1 MPKKHK
7 AVNPKSSENLLSK
20 NKGSDISFESLNVH
34 DQNAVLKK
42 LELHAVEV
50 YKERRKESNFLRKNL
65 KKHSGSSPCAVPR
78 LPGINKLN
86 QKMTD
91 YLNQILSTQDYEVD
105 FSKVSRQG
113 KKKSTPLASTTIR
126 EKKIGKPKLH
136 DKKRGL
142 TSKRERATSTLE
154 SEKGTASTIATQ
166 SVLVGNP
173 ATLFHV
179 HPRSRREA
187 ASAALA
193 KIETMKISGLF

>member
-126 EKKIGKPKLH
+126 EKKLVNPNYTIRNEDSPVNVKGLLRH
-136 DKKRGL
+136 LSQKKEQRL
-142 TSKRERATSTLE
+142 
-154 SEKGTASTIATQ
+154 Q
-166 SVLVGNP
+166 SQHN
-173 ATLFHV
+173 
-179 HPRSRREA
+179 RY
-187 ASAALA
+187 
-193 KIETMKISGLF
+193 